1 VWGRRDRPE
10 ALPGLTPLLYSNNIV
25 DISHSDDN
33 IFVLII
39 NAQNILMAMIAATNS
54 PLNVNNGDERTPLL
68 QKESSEAVKYGK
80 SVLYRALLCG
90 FMVSLSFG
98 VTQVP

>member
-1 VWGRRDRPE
+1 MAVDQATAVKPDE
-10 ALPGLTPLLYSNNIV
+10 TSHLLPQQPLEV
-25 DISHSDDN
+25 
-33 IFVLII
+33 
-39 NAQNILMAMIAATNS
+39 
-54 PLNVNNGDERTPLL
+54 R
-68 QKESSEAVKYGK
+68 KYGK

>member
-1 VWGRRDRPE
+1 
-10 ALPGLTPLLYSNNIV
+10 
-25 DISHSDDN
+25 
-33 IFVLII
+33 
-39 NAQNILMAMIAATNS
+39 MAMNEATNGS
-54 PLNVNNGDERTPLL
+54 LQAQRGDERTPLL
-68 QKESSEAVKYGK
+68 PKESSESVKYGK

>member
-1 VWGRRDRPE
+1 MAVDQVTAVKPNE
-10 ALPGLTPLLYSNNIV
+10 NTPLLPQEPFEV
-25 DISHSDDN
+25 
-33 IFVLII
+33 
-39 NAQNILMAMIAATNS
+39 
-54 PLNVNNGDERTPLL
+54 R
-68 QKESSEAVKYGK
+68 KYGK

>member
-1 VWGRRDRPE
+1 MAIDQDTTVKADDT
-10 ALPGLTPLLYSNNIV
+10 TPLL
-25 DISHSDDN
+25 
-33 IFVLII
+33 
-39 NAQNILMAMIAATNS
+39 AKAPA
-54 PLNVNNGDERTPLL
+54 P
-68 QKESSEAVKYGK
+68 SSKYGK

>member
-1 VWGRRDRPE
+1 M
-10 ALPGLTPLLYSNNIV
+10 TI
-25 DISHSDDN
+25 
-33 IFVLII
+33 IFVRII
-39 NAQNILMAMIAATNS
+39 NSQNILMAMNGATNGS
-54 PLNVNNGDERTPLL
+54 FQARKGDERTPLL

>member
-1 VWGRRDRPE
+1 M
-10 ALPGLTPLLYSNNIV
+10 TI
-25 DISHSDDN
+25 
-33 IFVLII
+33 IFVRII
-39 NAQNILMAMIAATNS
+39 NSQNILMAMNGATNGS
-54 PLNVNNGDERTPLL
+54 SQARKGDERTPLL

>member
-1 VWGRRDRPE
+1 MLE
-10 ALPGLTPLLYSNNIV
+10 ALFFIFSFHVFCVALALPSIFKMTADQDATIKVNETTPLL
-25 DISHSDDN
+25 
-33 IFVLII
+33 
-39 NAQNILMAMIAATNS
+39 
-54 PLNVNNGDERTPLL
+54 
-68 QKESSEAVKYGK
+68 SSEAAQEISLKYGK

>member
-1 VWGRRDRPE
+1 MAVDE
-10 ALPGLTPLLYSNNIV
+10 DDTVKVLETTHLLPKQPVEVGTV
-25 DISHSDDN
+25 
-33 IFVLII
+33 
-39 NAQNILMAMIAATNS
+39 T
-54 PLNVNNGDERTPLL
+54 
-68 QKESSEAVKYGK
+68 YGK

>member
-1 VWGRRDRPE
+1 MAVDQATAVKPQE
-10 ALPGLTPLLYSNNIV
+10 TTPLLPPGPPEV
-25 DISHSDDN
+25 
-33 IFVLII
+33 
-39 NAQNILMAMIAATNS
+39 
-54 PLNVNNGDERTPLL
+54 R
-68 QKESSEAVKYGK
+68 KYGK

>member
-1 VWGRRDRPE
+1 MATDEDTTVKAHE
-10 ALPGLTPLLYSNNIV
+10 TTPLL
-25 DISHSDDN
+25 
-33 IFVLII
+33 
-39 NAQNILMAMIAATNS
+39 
-54 PLNVNNGDERTPLL
+54 P
-68 QKESSEAVKYGK
+68 SEAAETSKYGK